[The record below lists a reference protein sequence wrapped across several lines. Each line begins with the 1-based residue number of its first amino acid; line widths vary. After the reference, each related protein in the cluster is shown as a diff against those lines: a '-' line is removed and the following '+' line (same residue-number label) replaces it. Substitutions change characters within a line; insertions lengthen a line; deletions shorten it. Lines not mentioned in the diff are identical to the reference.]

1 MFNIFLNGLLSTLK
15 LTDLFNFADDNA
27 ISTTADNIDHLLL
40 TLKHESE
47 LAVKWFM
54 DNQMIVNPDKF
65 QAMILQNSRNSKNYE
80 PVKLEI
86 ESAKIETKNTVK
98 LLGITIDNKL
108 NFEEHIS
115 ESCEKASIP
124 ADTGRKLNVHKT
136 FRRSPG
142 RLLNV
147 LCRFNLRPVSMGM
160 QLNAISR

>member
-1 MFNIFLNGLLSTLK
+1 MPQGSILGPIFFNVFLNDLLSTLK
-15 LTDLFNFADDNA
+15 LSDLFSFADDKT

-47 LAVKWFM
+47 LAIKWFP

-86 ESAKIETKNTVK
+86 GSAKNETKNTVK

-108 NFEEHIS
+108 N
-115 ESCEKASIP
+115 
-124 ADTGRKLNVHKT
+124 
-136 FRRSPG
+136 
-142 RLLNV
+142 
-147 LCRFNLRPVSMGM
+147 
-160 QLNAISR
+160 AISRLQR